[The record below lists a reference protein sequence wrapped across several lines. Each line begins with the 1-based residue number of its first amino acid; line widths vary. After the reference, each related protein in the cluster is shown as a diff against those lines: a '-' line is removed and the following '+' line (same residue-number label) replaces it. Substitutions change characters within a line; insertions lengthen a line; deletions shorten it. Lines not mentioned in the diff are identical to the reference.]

1 MDPRA
6 TMAALLSAL
15 ADRDSDA
22 AAEHA
27 ENLAAWIKRGG
38 FMPLEL
44 SAIAG
49 NRADC
54 LAYLASL
61 TD

>member
-6 TMAALLSAL
+6 TMAALLEAL
-15 ADRDSDA
+15 AEQNMEE

-38 FMPLEL
+38 FVPLEL
-44 SAIAG
+44 SVIAG

-54 LAYLASL
+54 LAYLASV
-61 TD
+61 TE